1 MIVMKNTNHSVSVR
15 ARRRQ
20 MGFSLIEVMISLTIG
35 LIVLVAIGF
44 AYMNSSNINKQ
55 QESQVELSDPAR
67 IVLRQL
73 RSSINTAGYV
83 DVFDIQAGTNFQASA
98 LFSPGVEG
106 LANMYQRVPT
116 GAAIDTPLT
125 KMFAGLLPVFGCD
138 GAMNSSPNA
147 IAVAGPPVALSCGVA
162 SATRHSLQLS
172 YQGVPDG
179 GAIANPM
186 RSLLPDN
193 AATGDGRDCLQ
204 QATNGKF
211 VINRFFVQQNASD
224 GVNELICAGSGGAV
238 QQPIARGV
246 EEFMLRYLVSSAGV
260 APAPGAVAPAAGNT
274 TAQYLNAAG
283 VALDPIGWPGV
294 TAIEICFVSA
304 SPQTSGAAG
313 GGILNAQPTRPTCTR
328 DNNGAFAPDVFRVAG
343 DLRLWRRYT
352 AVVALRNA
360 AFSSPY

>member
-1 MIVMKNTNHSVSVR
+1 MTHMRHTSVR
-15 ARRRQ
+15 TWQRQ
-20 MGFSLIEVMISLTIG
+20 RGFSLIEIMISLTIG
-35 LIVLVAIGF
+35 LVVLIAIGF

-55 QESQVELSDPAR
+55 QESQVALSDPAR
-67 IVLRQL
+67 IVMRQL
-73 RSSINTAGYV
+73 RSSINSAGYV

-98 LFSPGVEG
+98 LFSPGVDG
-106 LANMYQRVPT
+106 LANMYQRIPT

-138 GAMNSSPNA
+138 GAMNSTPNA
-147 IAVAGPPVALSCGVA
+147 IANAGPPAVLSCGTA
-162 SATRHSLQLS
+162 SATRHTIQLAF
-172 YQGVPDG
+172 QGVPDG

-211 VINRFFVQQNASD
+211 VINRFFVQQNDSD
-224 GVNELICAGSGGAV
+224 GVNELICSGSGGAV

-260 APAPGAVAPAAGNT
+260 APVAGAVAPAAGNA

-283 VALDPIGWPGV
+283 VALDPVGWPGV
-294 TAIEICFVSA
+294 TAVEICFVSA

-313 GGILNAQPTRPTCTR
+313 GSILSIQSSRPTCAR
-328 DNNGAFAPDVFRVAG
+328 DNTGAFSADVARAAG

-352 AVVALRNA
+352 AVVAVRNA